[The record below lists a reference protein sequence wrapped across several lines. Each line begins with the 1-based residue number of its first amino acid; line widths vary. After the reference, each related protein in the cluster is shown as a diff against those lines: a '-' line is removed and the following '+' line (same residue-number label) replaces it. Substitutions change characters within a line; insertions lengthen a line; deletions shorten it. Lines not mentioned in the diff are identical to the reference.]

1 MGKTGAV
8 PSHLHRRIYPH
19 GSPRQDPHFSTP
31 ERRTRRGSDPYPP
44 EAHLAGGADRARPPH
59 VARSSPIFGEPDAAN
74 SPGKEQGLSPYEL
87 LGCRRPPRPA
97 PSSPPPRLAARARE
111 VASACATRPVA
122 AQARSGWSAR
132 RRPEGG
138 AEERGEREGAGGSGE
153 SVRAGVE
160 RHVGRLLDLGTG

>member
-1 MGKTGAV
+1 MGKTGAA

-74 SPGKEQGLSPYEL
+74 SPGRNRASPPTRSSAAED
-87 LGCRRPPRPA
+87 RRAPPRPA
-97 PSSPPPRLAARARE
+97 PRPHRPPEPRGGGKESERDIKRE
-111 VASACATRPVA
+111 R
-122 AQARSGWSAR
+122 GAR
-132 RRPEGG
+132 RLG
-138 AEERGEREGAGGSGE
+138 RGDFVCG
-153 SVRAGVE
+153 
-160 RHVGRLLDLGTG
+160 RHHSLI